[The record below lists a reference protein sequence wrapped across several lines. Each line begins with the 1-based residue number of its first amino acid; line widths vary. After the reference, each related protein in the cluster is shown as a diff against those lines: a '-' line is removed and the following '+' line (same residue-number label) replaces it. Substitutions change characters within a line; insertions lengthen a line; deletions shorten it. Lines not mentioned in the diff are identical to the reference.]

1 MVTGTRARSYDEMVD
16 ALATEGLPAL
26 QDTLT
31 RLAPEDWQR
40 STLLQPPDPQQPPW
54 TVLQLAAHFD
64 VFMGLTLGL
73 VAQPMSAQPV
83 VDRAS
88 FYISVSD
95 RAKVSPVIYQY
106 IVDHA
111 HGHSPAT
118 ILDKV
123 QETFTQ
129 ALEAIKTTP
138 PDTIGP
144 GFFGPMR
151 LDEFVATRLVETR
164 VHSLDLTD
172 ALGMPP
178 LPMPRTTT
186 MAAEVLEEVLARRA
200 VPGRPADL
208 EGDDLAFIRAAA
220 GRGEHPDPRLPVV
233 G

>member
-1 MVTGTRARSYDEMVD
+1 MMNGTRARSYDEMVD
-16 ALATEGLPAL
+16 ALAQEGLPAL
-26 QDTLT
+26 QDALAGLT
-31 RLAPEDWQR
+31 AEDWER
-40 STLLQPPDPQQPPW
+40 PTLLRPPDPDLPPW

-64 VFMGLTLGL
+64 VFMGLTMGL
-73 VAQPMSAQPV
+73 VAEPMDAQPV

-95 RAKVSPVIYQY
+95 RSKVSPVIYQY

-111 HGHSPAT
+111 DGHTPAT
-118 ILDKV
+118 IVDTV
-123 QETFTQ
+123 GGTFKQ
-129 ALEAIKTTP
+129 SLEAIRTTA

-151 LDEFVATRLVETR
+151 LDEFVATRLVEVR
-164 VHSLDLTD
+164 VHGMDLTD
-172 ALGMPP
+172 ALGAPP
-178 LPMPRTTT
+178 LQMPRTTV
-186 MAAEVLEEVLARRA
+186 MAAEVLDEVLARRA

-208 EGDDLAFIRAAA
+208 EGDDLGFIRAAA

>member
-16 ALATEGLPAL
+16 ALAEGLPML
-26 QDTLT
+26 QDTLAG
-31 RLAPEDWQR
+31 LAPEDWQR
-40 STLLQPPDPQQPPW
+40 PTLLQPPDPQ
-54 TVLQLAAHFD
+54 
-64 VFMGLTLGL
+64 
-73 VAQPMSAQPV
+73 QPMSAQPV

-95 RAKVSPVIYQY
+95 RSKVSPVIYQY

-111 HGHSPAT
+111 EGHTPAT
-118 ILDKV
+118 IRDQVGK
-123 QETFTQ
+123 TFTQ

-151 LDEFVATRLVETR
+151 LDEFVATRLVETQ
-164 VHSLDLTD
+164 VHGMDLTD
-172 ALGMPP
+172 ALGAPA
-178 LPMPRTTT
+178 LRMPRTTT
-186 MAAEVLEEVLARRA
+186 MAAEVLDEVLARRA

>member
-1 MVTGTRARSYDEMVD
+1 MGTRAHSYNEMVD
-16 ALATEGLPAL
+16 VLASEGLPAL
-26 QDTLT
+26 QDSLT
-31 RLAPEDWQR
+31 GLAPEDWQR
-40 STLLQPPDPQQPPW
+40 PTLLQPPDSQQPPW

-64 VFMGLTLGL
+64 VFMGLTMGL
-73 VAQPMSAQPV
+73 VAEPMSAQPV

-95 RAKVSPVIYQY
+95 RSKVSPVIYQY

-111 HGHSPAT
+111 QGHTPAT

-123 QETFTQ
+123 NETFTQ

-164 VHSLDLTD
+164 VHGMDLTD

-186 MAAEVLEEVLARRA
+186 MAAEVLDEVLARRA
-200 VPGRPADL
+200 VFGRPADL

>member
-1 MVTGTRARSYDEMVD
+1 
-16 ALATEGLPAL
+16 
-26 QDTLT
+26 
-31 RLAPEDWQR
+31 
-40 STLLQPPDPQQPPW
+40 
-54 TVLQLAAHFD
+54 
-64 VFMGLTLGL
+64 L
-73 VAQPMSAQPV
+73 VAEPMAAQPV

-95 RAKVSPVIYQY
+95 RAKVAPVISQY

-123 QETFTQ
+123 HETFAQ

-164 VHSLDLTD
+164 VHGLDLTD

-178 LPMPRTTT
+178 LPMPPTTT
-186 MAAEVLEEVLARRA
+186 MAAEVLGEVLARRA
-200 VPGRPADL
+200 VPGRPA
-208 EGDDLAFIRAAA
+208 IWRATTWRSSGLPLGAA
-220 GRGEHPDPRLPVV
+220 STPILGCRWSASRSTAASICHWPPGTVF

>member
-1 MVTGTRARSYDEMVD
+1 MVTGTSARTYDEMVD
-16 ALATEGLPAL
+16 ALAGEGLPAL
-26 QDTLT
+26 QDTLAG
-31 RLAPEDWQR
+31 LAPEDWGR
-40 STLLQPPDPQQPPW
+40 STLLRPPDPERPPW

-73 VAQPMSAQPV
+73 VAEPMSAQPV

-95 RAKVSPVIYQY
+95 RSKVSPVIYQY
-106 IVDHA
+106 IVHHA
-111 HGHSPAT
+111 EGHTPAT

-123 QETFTQ
+123 RETFKQ
-129 ALEAIKTTP
+129 ALEAIRTTP

-151 LDEFVATRLVETR
+151 LDEFVATRLVEVR
-164 VHSLDLTD
+164 VHGMDLTD
-172 ALGMPP
+172 ALGVPP
-178 LPMPRTTT
+178 LPMPQTTM
-186 MAAEVLEEVLARRA
+186 MAAEVLNEVLARRA

>member
-1 MVTGTRARSYDEMVD
+1 MVTGTRARSYEEMVD
-16 ALATEGLPAL
+16 ALAEGLQAL
-26 QDTLT
+26 QGKLSGLT
-31 RLAPEDWQR
+31 PDDWER
-40 STLLQPPDPQQPPW
+40 PTLLQPAEPEQPPW
-54 TVLQLAAHFD
+54 NVLQLAAHFD
-64 VFMGLTLGL
+64 VFMGLTMGL
-73 VAQPMSAQPV
+73 VAEPQSAQPV

-95 RAKVSPVIYQY
+95 RSKVAPVIYRY

-111 HGHSPAT
+111 EGHTPAT

-123 QETFTQ
+123 RETFTQ
-129 ALEAIKTTP
+129 ALEAIRTTP

-151 LDEFVATRLVETR
+151 LDEFVATRLVEAQ
-164 VHSLDLTD
+164 VHGMDLTD
-172 ALGMPP
+172 ALGASPLHMPK
-178 LPMPRTTT
+178 TAT
-186 MAAEVLEEVLARRA
+186 MAAEVLDEVLARRA

-220 GRGEHPDPRLPVV
+220 GRGEHPDPRLPIV